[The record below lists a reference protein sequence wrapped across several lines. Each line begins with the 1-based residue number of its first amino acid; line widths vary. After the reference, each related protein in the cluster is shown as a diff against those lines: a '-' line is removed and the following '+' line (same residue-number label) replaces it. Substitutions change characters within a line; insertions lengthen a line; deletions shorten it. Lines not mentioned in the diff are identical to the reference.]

1 MKYLYKN
8 NIIHKILNDPL
19 NPIKKKA
26 EKVIVDGI
34 LLMMTLKYLSN
45 MILKSLVV
53 ILPSLSISTYYTTSF
68 SILFILILTYPQQA
82 NNCNATNAPPFIIII
97 IFTSIIQDFV
107 SLLSCKVT
115 TTVSQYTSKTHFSCL
130 RTQ

>member
-68 SILFILILTYPQQA
+68 SILFILILTYPQ
-82 NNCNATNAPPFIIII
+82 
-97 IFTSIIQDFV
+97 
-107 SLLSCKVT
+107 
-115 TTVSQYTSKTHFSCL
+115 
-130 RTQ
+130 